1 MIYLM
6 NQYKPPYYEPVL
18 KWGDF
23 MRMGELI
30 RNDTEIYEGDTIRK
44 II

>member
-1 MIYLM
+1 MDPFL
-6 NQYKPPYYEPVL
+6 N
-18 KWGDF
+18 GGF
-23 MRMGELI
+23 FRMGELI